1 MKAEVTAKAIAT
13 CANDN
18 SCLQAEFDRA
28 DKLAAAYDVALT
40 LSHYPQLSKEKAD
53 TLAQA
58 VLDLA
63 PGVSNASAL
72 YELLTGKTAT
82 GDEANRYFA
91 AIGLVPVLG
100 GIIKKGGQA
109 VHVFAEA
116 DKAVDVAK
124 VGGKVEVGGSKAT
137 TAPRTPLAGPT
148 ENWKTFINAEKQIQ
162 LEAGARQ
169 RVDQVINETLS
180 GKKNFTSA
188 MTLTADEALSAGQK
202 YLGPGYREIGKPGS
216 GVFHSADGTRE
227 FRIDL
232 GSISGAHA
240 PSIPHVHFGV
250 KDPVTGKYAS
260 NNHVPYTD

>member
-1 MKAEVTAKAIAT
+1 MTANAITA

-40 LSHYPQLSKEKAD
+40 LSHYPQLSKERAD

-72 YELLTGKTAT
+72 YELLTGTMAT

-116 DKAVDVAK
+116 DKAVDATK
-124 VGGKVEVGGSKAT
+124 VGGKVEAGGVKAIDDSVSYAKWWDDLAQPRNLTDREARAWYLSK
-137 TAPRTPLAGPT
+137 
-148 ENWKTFINAEKQIQ
+148 EAE
-162 LEAGARQ
+162 
-169 RVDQVINETLS
+169 
-180 GKKNFTSA
+180 
-188 MTLTADEALSAGQK
+188 
-202 YLGPGYREIGKPGS
+202 
-216 GVFHSADGTRE
+216 
-227 FRIDL
+227 
-232 GSISGAHA
+232 
-240 PSIPHVHFGV
+240 IPHRINRSASLEEQAKQAFDMRNDLRSTARELMSDRTFDYFLS
-250 KDPVTGKYAS
+250 KTDPNRTWSEIVNKYS
-260 NNHVPYTD
+260 GQGL